1 MNRNSLNKY
10 IVSAGA
16 LVSSILVANTVLSSE
31 SSVSDDVI
39 AQQRA
44 MLAKNTNGL
53 GVGPHAPRDIDS
65 LAGENSRY
73 FAAAPAYTEMNLCNL
88 HFHEN
93 AEHSG
98 GEFTTYAGNGNGE
111 GYGSGYKYNGSLT
124 DAELTP
130 LDEKIGVSEH
140 GDLVPGDT
148 IEVHYVYSSAQ
159 VTPGVTLGACL
170 NETIN
175 NPQLR
180 VEAQVF
186 VLVNDESALDF
197 VELTKVEKING
208 YYQAPG
214 LPTDSGSPVEY
225 AGSTTGP
232 GYNETHSP
240 FQVSWGVR
248 PQVQKVNIKTVGAWL
263 TSNIFEENH
272 AHGVRNVVMNTDLLS
287 KISP

>member
-1 MNRNSLNKY
+1 MNKY
-10 IVSAGA
+10 IVTVVA
-16 LVSSILVANTVLSSE
+16 LVPSVLMVNAVISSE

-39 AQQRA
+39 AEQRA

-53 GVGPHAPRDIDS
+53 GVGPQAPRDIDS
-65 LAGENSRY
+65 LEGVNTRS
-73 FAAAPAYTEMNLCNL
+73 FATAPSYTEMNLCNL

-93 AEHSG
+93 AEHKG

-130 LDEKIGVSEH
+130 LNEKIGESEH

-159 VTPGVTLGACL
+159 VEPGVTLGACL
-170 NETIN
+170 NETIS

-186 VLVNDESALDF
+186 VLVNDENALDF
-197 VELTKVEKING
+197 VELTNVEKING
-208 YYQAPG
+208 YYQAPR
-214 LPTDSGSPVEY
+214 LPADSGKPVEY

-232 GYNETHSP
+232 SYNETHSP

-248 PQVQKVNIKTVGAWL
+248 PQVQKVNIKTVGKWL
-263 TSNIFEENH
+263 ASNIFEEDH
-272 AHGVRNVVMNTDLLS
+272 AHGVRNIVMNTDLLS